1 MPRETDV
8 LVTHTPPRHHLDLP
22 DGMGCRFLLGECWRV
37 RPAVHVFGHVHAGY
51 GRENIFWDEEQ
62 RVYERLCER
71 EDGGVV
77 GDVFAVGAWI
87 DTVRLVWYGLQGVL
101 WSRVWGGGG
110 GGSVM
115 VNASLAYRSTGRLGN
130 PVQVVDI

>member
-1 MPRETDV
+1 
-8 LVTHTPPRHHLDLP
+8 
-22 DGMGCRFLLGECWRV
+22 
-37 RPAVHVFGHVHAGY
+37 VFGHVHAGY
-51 GRENIFWDEEQ
+51 GRESVFWDEEQ

-71 EDGGVV
+71 GDGGVV

-87 DTVRLVWYGLQGVL
+87 DIVRLLWYGVQGVL
-101 WSRVWGGGG
+101 WSRVWGGDG

-115 VNASLAYRSTGRLGN
+115 VNASLAYRNTGKLGN